1 MKKSTHFMD
10 ADVLDLLNRI
20 RKSTDPYNVHL
31 PEPLTLAD
39 FDNDQPLI
47 YSNDRHKNTH
57 VSRGTT
63 T

>member
-1 MKKSTHFMD
+1 MD

-57 VSRGTT
+57 VSKRPTT
-63 T
+63 